1 MIRSPHLSAIPM
13 ARRAGAVLCVLLVFL
28 TGFVAVVHAHPDS
41 AKTPQHS
48 CSVCA
53 LSHSGIAPVQIVVA
67 VPTVAR
73 TLLAEKLAA
82 EPKSLLLVFSLR
94 IRPPPTV

>member
-1 MIRSPHLSAIPM
+1 MIRGSHLPALSAT
-13 ARRAGAVLCVLLVFL
+13 RRAGAVLCVLLVFL
-28 TGFVAVVHAHPDS
+28 TGFVAVVHVHPDS
-41 AKTPQHS
+41 AKAPQHS

-67 VPTVAR
+67 VPTIAR
-73 TLLAEKLAA
+73 TLLAEILAA
-82 EPKSLLLVFSLR
+82 EPKSLLLVSSLR

>member
-28 TGFVAVVHAHPDS
+28 TGFVAVVHVHPDS

-53 LSHSGIAPVQIVVA
+53 LNHSGIAPIQIVVA
-67 VPTVAR
+67 APTLAR
-73 TLLAEKLAA
+73 TVLAEVTAA
-82 EPKSLLLVFSLR
+82 APKSLLLVPSLY
-94 IRPPPTV
+94 IRPPPAV